1 MTKQL
6 IIEKNIITP
15 ELAYVL
21 YKRRVFTIDWRVK
34 VKNAL

>member
-21 YKRRVFTIDWRVK
+21 GAIKGEFLRLIGGLK
-34 VKNAL
+34 